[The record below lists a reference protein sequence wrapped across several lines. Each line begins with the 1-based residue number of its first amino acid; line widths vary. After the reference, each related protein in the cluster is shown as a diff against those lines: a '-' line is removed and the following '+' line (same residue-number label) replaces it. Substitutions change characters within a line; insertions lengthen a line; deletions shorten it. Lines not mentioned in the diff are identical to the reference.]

1 MHSQFDGSQPELDM
15 LCQQCHQQEATIHLT
30 VIPWPP
36 TEPTRQDFC
45 PVCYPAAE
53 AARVK
58 AYNTELP
65 RPLPAN
71 VENIT
76 AAEFIEAADK
86 ATRNAADRPAFTY
99 IFAQLERMP
108 NTRDRLVFEFLE
120 LAWQILER
128 GQDLPSPGLVLAF
141 AWGPREPARLDEY
154 IAWLEKIIRRCV
166 VLRRQLPSSPG
177 EHGPFALD
185 IAMGLTALRR
195 VAPARFT
202 ALVEELKK
210 EGADPGFDPRWK
222 VIAIAEKQS
231 SSPKRRRR

>member
-1 MHSQFDGSQPELDM
+1 M

-45 PVCYPAAE
+45 PVCYPGAE

-58 AYNTELP
+58 AYNAEPP
-65 RPLPAN
+65 RPLSAN
-71 VENIT
+71 VERIT
-76 AAEFIEAADK
+76 AAEFFEAADK
-86 ATRNAADRPAFTY
+86 ATRNAADKPAFTY
-99 IFAQLERMP
+99 IFDRLQLLP
-108 NTRDRLVFEFLE
+108 KTRDRLVFDFFR

-128 GQDLPSPGLVLAF
+128 GQDLPSPALVLAF
-141 AWGPREPARLDEY
+141 AWGPREPAREAEY
-154 IAWLEKIIRRCV
+154 IGWLEKIILRCV
-166 VLRRQLPSSPG
+166 ELRRQLAPSPG

-195 VAPARFT
+195 VSPTRFS

-210 EGADPGFDPRWK
+210 QGADPALDPRWK
-222 VIAIAEKQS
+222 AITTGEKQS
-231 SSPKRRRR
+231 SRGNRRKK